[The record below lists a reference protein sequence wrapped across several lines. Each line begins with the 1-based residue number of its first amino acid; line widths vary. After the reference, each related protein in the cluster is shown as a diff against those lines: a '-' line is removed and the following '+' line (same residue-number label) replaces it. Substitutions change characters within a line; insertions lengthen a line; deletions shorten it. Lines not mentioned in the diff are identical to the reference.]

1 MKYRKALDTGRQSG
15 SGRVVATF
23 YDLCSQIWSGSPA
36 AESINGGMDNANN
49 NASTDSSHTTDDA
62 SLTNSVEKQELDDRS
77 DGKDEDREQKDEA
90 ERKDHKNKDEGVT
103 ANTAKTISSGKQKL
117 SREKVRRRLEKRIT
131 NDGCGFSTAAKKCY
145 GPTRK

>member
-1 MKYRKALDTGRQSG
+1 MKYRKTLDTGRQSG

-36 AESINGGMDNANN
+36 AGSINGGMDNANN
-49 NASTDSSHTTDDA
+49 NASTDSSHTTDDTT
-62 SLTNSVEKQELDDRS
+62 LTNSVEKQELDDRS
-77 DGKDEDREQKDEA
+77 DGKDEDREQKDEP
-90 ERKDHKNKDEGVT
+90 ERKDHKKKDEGVT

-117 SREKVRRRLEKRIT
+117 SREKLRRMLEKRII
-131 NDGCGFSTAAKKCY
+131 NNGCGLSTAAKKRY